1 MKKITF
7 FTLCLTLF
15 LVGNLY
21 SQQTVWVASAAAGT
35 ADGSSQANAFGSLT
49 TALVQINSTGDILR
63 VVGTV
68 PAGSQTLTKAFAYT
82 IEGDA
87 GGSTL
92 SGVTGATRMFTING
106 ASNGQNVTFKNI
118 TFSGQN
124 SSIAAGG
131 AVLFSNQA
139 GVTINFENCR
149 FNGNTITSTTALAG
163 GALVISVS
171 TVTITDCLFKEN
183 TAARDGGAIA
193 FLTNAN
199 ATLTRCTFYKNK
211 TSSAT
216 AAQGGG
222 ALFVAGTTPV
232 VNVNNCTFFQN
243 TTGIT
248 DQAYGTIRTNTGTTN
263 VTNSLFYDNKVNN
276 NAGGQGDWGSAP
288 SIGSTLTKSL
298 AQWINSNVTN
308 TNSTVSTTIALGSS
322 NLTYDDTSGKVRF
335 GLAAAGDATPIAF
348 GSDGKDVGAW
358 NCGTRVAPTFTQVAA
373 ICSGG
378 TLSALPTT
386 SNNGITG
393 AWSPALNNTA
403 TTVYTFTPAVGQC
416 ASSTATMTITVN
428 SNVTPTFD
436 SVAAICSGA
445 SLSALPTTSTNTT
458 GITGTWSP
466 ALNNTATTVYT
477 FTPIAGLCATTAT
490 MTITVNPATTT
501 GSQTVAEPTGS
512 YTWALNGQTY
522 TATGTYA
529 YVTGCNTATLNLTTN
544 VSSDVP
550 TITSLTSNGTTAIT
564 QGCAG
569 TTLVITGTN
578 FVGVTAVTVNSV
590 AVASYVVNSATQITA
605 TLPAGAIASGA
616 VVVTTTLGGA
626 STTGGN
632 FAVNA
637 NITPTFTAVSAICSG
652 GSLSALPTTSDN
664 SFTGTWSPALNNAAT
679 TEYTFTPTA
688 GQCATTAVMT
698 IVVNLPV
705 TPTFNQVATIC
716 AGVSLSALPT
726 TSTNTTGITGT
737 WSPALNNA
745 ATTQYTFTPDSGQC
759 ASTATMTIIV
769 NTACTKT
776 FTWNGS
782 TSTDWATA
790 ANWTTTGDGPDTFP
804 GQTKSTDIVVISNG
818 GTPVVSSGTYGM
830 ISLAINNTTGGN
842 TGSIL
847 TINSGATLTVNNTAV
862 IAITLKGGSILN
874 NGTLNATSTNVGASF
889 GIACQVPS
897 VAPTIASEYGYS
909 GSGALNINTTLGNAS
924 SGGIQ
929 FTGTLANTTYKMLFN
944 GTTTFSLNNTALAV
958 YALRVAGGAKGPV
971 IIGGAGFTLGTVGA
985 PVNYGLLTMGNNGNN
1000 VTVNTGT
1007 TLTLNSAATNTAI
1020 GINIAQ
1026 TNAASADIN
1035 FTNKGTVAIL
1045 GASSTA
1051 GINLN
1056 IDNST
1061 NVPPAINKI
1070 NFENQGTLNVDLAIG
1085 LSSNSAAL
1093 RVQGAGTTA
1102 GLATITNTG
1111 TGVLNLKN
1119 SQPFTA
1125 VTGCPIRIFATANT
1139 PAVTIDNAGTLSFT
1153 GQSINFGGSA
1163 TKSAINNTGI
1173 INSSSEFQSFT
1184 VTNGTAGTINFNYN
1198 TPATSRSVKFTVGLP
1213 AAAAAGATYT
1223 DANSNVYTVVFTKVN
1238 GTLTELSGGFPLT
1251 GTTPATG
1258 TLTKTA
1264 GTGDATIAYS
1274 AITLYE
1280 ASPLS
1285 AADSAFINN
1294 GTVNTGTA
1302 TNLNTFA
1309 GITTSATSVIAPGGN
1324 GVGNTD
1330 IANASTV
1337 ALNGTLKLD
1346 IQSIVSS
1353 TSYDKITNSA
1363 TGGGFNISNATLD
1376 LTGIFTPIGNRTISI
1391 LTTNA
1396 TGTLTGEFSSV
1407 IGLTPGWTVNYIDEV
1422 PGTPRTATFTV
1433 PQSVE
1438 AAVNDTYTDTNSTVY
1453 TITTAKIANTG
1464 TTLVTKVAGTATT
1477 PPTGPLTRTSGAGTT
1492 PINYTGVTGTDAVAS
1507 IAGKVQL
1514 VYSTANTWTG
1524 ATSTAW
1530 ATAANWSTG
1539 GVPISTS
1546 DVTITDVTN
1555 KPIISSN
1562 VSVASLTLNASTSL
1576 TVSTGFNLTVAGAVT
1591 NNGTITVDNNANLIQ
1606 TALTNTN
1613 SGSGTAIVKRN
1624 SASIQLYDY
1633 TLWSSPVAGQKL
1645 KAFSPNTLDTRFYT
1659 YNSGTNLYNVVTTP
1673 LTTDFAPATGYLIR
1687 ADNTLTAN
1695 TPTTF
1700 NGVFTG
1706 IPNNGTVPITLNYT
1720 DAARS
1725 YNLVGNPYPSTINA
1739 NAFIT
1744 ENTDNIESTLYF
1756 WRKIN
1761 GALGSAYATYNP
1773 AGGTLTAHTATSGTP
1788 NGTIQVGQ
1796 GFFVKAKSASTLNF
1810 KNAMRLPS
1818 TSTQFFRT
1826 NTERNRIWLNLTNT
1840 SGVFSQMLVS
1850 YMADA
1855 TQEVDSLDGKY
1866 INDSPIALTSIINTE
1881 EYTIQGRALPF
1892 STTDTVPLGF
1902 KTNAAGNYTIAID
1915 HVDGLFSTGQAVFL
1929 KDNLLNTVVD
1939 LSAGS
1944 YSFAS
1949 AIGTFNSRFEVV
1961 YQSTLAITNPTFTA
1975 NSVIAFG
1982 ENGEISI
1989 NSGSTIME
1997 LVRVYDL
2004 QGRLLVEK
2012 KQINASETKLA
2023 TTANNQVLLVEITA
2037 ANGSKITKKIIQ

>member
-1 MKKITF
+1 MKKNIF
-7 FTLCLTLF
+7 YTLCLLF
-15 LVGNLY
+15 LAGNLY
-21 SQQTVWVASAAAGT
+21 SQQTVWVKATASGL
-35 ADGSSQANAFGSLT
+35 ADGSSEANAFGSLT
-49 TALVQINSTGDILR
+49 TALVQINSAGDVLR

-92 SGVTGATRMFTING
+92 TGVTSTTARMFTINA
-106 ASNGQNVTFKNI
+106 ASSGQNVTFKNI

-124 SSIAAGG
+124 SSLAGGG
-131 AVLFSNQA
+131 AVLYSNQA

-149 FNGNTITSTTALAG
+149 FNGNTMTSTTQGG
-163 GALVISVS
+163 GALWIQSS

-183 TAARDGGAIA
+183 TAVRDGGAISFFA
-193 FLTNAN
+193 SAN

-211 TSSAT
+211 TTSTT

-232 VNVNNCTFFQN
+232 VNAYNCTFFQN
-243 TTGIT
+243 TVGAGIT
-248 DQAYGTIRTNTGTTN
+248 DQSYGAVRTNTGTTKIY
-263 VTNSLFYDNKVNN
+263 NSLFYDNKMSNN
-276 NAGGQGDWGSAP
+276 VSAAGDWGSAA
-288 SIGSTLTKSL
+288 SIGSTLTNSL
-298 AQWINSNVTN
+298 AQYTNANVTK
-308 TNSTVSTTIALGSS
+308 TSSTVSATIALASS
-322 NLTYDDTSGKVRF
+322 GLTYDDTSGKVRF
-335 GLAAAGDATPIAF
+335 RLAAAGDATPIAF
-348 GSDGKDVGAW
+348 GSDGDDVGAW
-358 NCGTRVAPTFTQVAA
+358 DCGTRVAPTFTQVAA
-373 ICSGG
+373 ICSGA

-393 AWSPALNNTA
+393 TWLPALNNT
-403 TTVYTFTPAVGQC
+403 TTTEYTFTPNVGQC

-428 SNVTPTFD
+428 PSVTPTFAQ
-436 SVAAICSGA
+436 VAAICSGS

-466 ALNNTATTVYT
+466 ALNNTATTEYT
-477 FTPIAGLCATTAT
+477 FTPTAGQCATTAT

-501 GSQTVAEPTGS
+501 GSETVAEPTGS
-512 YTWALNGQTY
+512 YTWALNNQTY
-522 TATGTYA
+522 TATGTYT

-544 VSSDVP
+544 VSSSEP
-550 TITSLTSNGTTAIT
+550 TITSLTSDGTTVIT

-569 TTLVITGTN
+569 ATLVITGTN
-578 FVGVTAVTVNSV
+578 FVGVTAVTVNGV

-605 TLPAGAIASGA
+605 TLSAGAIASGA

-637 NITPTFTAVSAICSG
+637 NVTPTFTAVAAICSG

-664 SFTGTWSPALNNAAT
+664 SYTGTWSPALNNAAT

-698 IVVNLPV
+698 IVVNSPV
-705 TPTFNQVATIC
+705 TPTFTQVATIC

-726 TSTNTTGITGT
+726 TSNNSISGS

-745 ATTQYTFTPDSGQC
+745 ATTTYTFTPDAGQC
-759 ASTATMTIIV
+759 ASTATMTITV
-769 NTACTKT
+769 NTSCTKT
-776 FTWNGS
+776 FTWVGGNNS
-782 TSTDWATA
+782 NDWATA

-818 GTPVVSSGTYGM
+818 GTPVVASGTYGM
-830 ISLAINNTTGGN
+830 ISLAINNATGGH

-862 IAITLKGGSILN
+862 VAITLKGGSIVN

-897 VAPTIASEYGYS
+897 VAPSIATEYGYS
-909 GSGALNINTTLGNAS
+909 GSGALNINTSASTNAS

-929 FTGTLANTTYKMLFN
+929 FTGTAANTTYKMLFN

-958 YALRVAGGAKGPV
+958 YALRVGDGAKGPV
-971 IIGGAGFTLGTVGA
+971 VIGGAGFTLGTVGA
-985 PVNYGLLTMGNNGNN
+985 PVNCGLLIMGNNGNN

-1007 TLTLNSAATNTAI
+1007 TLTLNSAATNTAM
-1020 GINIAQ
+1020 GINILQ
-1026 TNAASADIN
+1026 TTAAAADVN

-1045 GASSTA
+1045 GASSSSV
-1051 GINLN
+1051 INLSVN
-1056 IDNST
+1056 NSGNT
-1061 NVPPAINKI
+1061 LPAINKI
-1070 NFENQGTLNVDLAIG
+1070 NFENQGTVNVDVAIG
-1085 LSSNSAAL
+1085 SSSNNAAL
-1093 RVQGAGTTA
+1093 RVPATTGE
-1102 GLATITNTG
+1102 GLVTITNTG

-1125 VTGCPIRIFATANT
+1125 VTGCPIRIFAATGT
-1139 PAVTIDNAGTLSFT
+1139 PAVTINNAGALTFT
-1153 GQSINFGGSA
+1153 GQSINFGGIA
-1163 TKSAINNTGI
+1163 TRSSINNTGI

-1198 TPATSRSVKFTVGLP
+1198 TPATSRSVQFTVGLT

-1223 DANSNVYTVVFTKVN
+1223 DANSNVYTVVFAKVN
-1238 GTLTELSGGFPLT
+1238 GTATALTGGFALT
-1251 GTTPATG
+1251 GTTPASG
-1258 TLTKTA
+1258 TLTKTS
-1264 GTGDATIAYS
+1264 GTGDTSITYT

-1280 ASPLS
+1280 ATCLS
-1285 AADSAFINN
+1285 AANSAFTNN

-1309 GITTSATSVIAPGGN
+1309 AVTTSATSVISPGGAS

-1346 IQSIVSS
+1346 IPSIVSS
-1353 TSYDKITNSA
+1353 TAFDQITNSA
-1363 TGGGFNISNATLD
+1363 TGGGFNITNATLD
-1376 LTGIFTPIGNRTISI
+1376 LTGIFTPVGNRTISI

-1396 TGTLTGEFSSV
+1396 TGTLIGEFSSV
-1407 IGLTPGWTVNYIDEV
+1407 IGLGTGW
-1422 PGTPRTATFTV
+1422 
-1433 PQSVE
+1433 S
-1438 AAVNDTYTDTNSTVY
+1438 
-1453 TITTAKIANTG
+1453 
-1464 TTLVTKVAGTATT
+1464 L
-1477 PPTGPLTRTSGAGTT
+1477 
-1492 PINYTGVTGTDAVAS
+1492 NYTTG

-1514 VYSTANTWTG
+1514 VYSTPTTWTG
-1524 ATSTAW
+1524 TTSTDW
-1530 ATAANWSTG
+1530 ATGTNWTG
-1539 GVPISTS
+1539 AGVPNSLT
-1546 DVTITDVTN
+1546 DVTIANVTN
-1555 KPIISSN
+1555 QPIIASN

-1576 TVSTGFNLTVAGAVT
+1576 TVNTGFNLTVAGAVA
-1591 NNGTITVDNNANLIQ
+1591 NNGTITVENNANLIQ

-1613 SGSGTAIVKRN
+1613 SGSGTATIKRN

-1673 LTTDFAPATGYLIR
+1673 LTTTNFATATGYLIR
-1687 ADNTLTAN
+1687 ADNTLTAA

-1706 IPNNGTVPITLNYT
+1706 VPNNGTVPIALNYT

-1739 NAFIT
+1739 NAFIS

-1756 WRKIN
+1756 WRKTN
-1761 GALGSAYATYNP
+1761 AASGSAYATYNP
-1773 AGGTLTAHTATSGTP
+1773 AGGTGTAATATSGTP

-1810 KNAMRLPS
+1810 KNAMRLSS

-1840 SGVFSQMLVS
+1840 SGVFSQMLLS
-1850 YMADA
+1850 YMAEA
-1855 TQEVDSLDGKY
+1855 TQGVDSLDGKY
-1866 INDSPIALTSIINTE
+1866 INDSPVALTSIINAE

-1915 HVDGLFSTGQAVFL
+1915 HVDGLFITGQMVLL
-1929 KDNLLNTVVD
+1929 KDNLLNTVTD
-1939 LSAGS
+1939 LNAGS

-1961 YQSTLAITNPTFTA
+1961 YQSTLAVTNPTFTA
-1975 NSVIAFG
+1975 NSVIAFSA
-1982 ENGEISI
+1982 NGEIRI

-2012 KQINASETKLA
+2012 KQINASETKII
-2023 TTANNQVLLVEITA
+2023 TSSTNQVLLVEITA
-2037 ANGSKITKKIIQ
+2037 TNGSKITKKIIQ

>member
-1 MKKITF
+1 MKKNIF
-7 FTLCLTLF
+7 NTLCLLF
-15 LVGNLY
+15 LAGNLY
-21 SQQTVWVASAAAGT
+21 SQQTVWVKATASGL
-35 ADGSSQANAFGSLT
+35 ADGSSEANAFGSFT
-49 TALVQINSTGDILR
+49 TALVQINSATDVLR

-82 IEGDA
+82 IQGDA

-92 SGVTGATRMFTING
+92 SGVTGSTARMFTINA
-106 ASNGQNVTFKNI
+106 ASSGQNVTFKNI
-118 TFSGQN
+118 TFSGQS

-149 FNGNTITSTTALAG
+149 FNGNTITSTTAAAG
-163 GALVISVS
+163 GALAISVS
-171 TVTITDCLFKEN
+171 TLNITDCLFKEN
-183 TAARDGGAIA
+183 TAVRDGGAISIG
-193 FLTNAN
+193 LGTT

-211 TSSAT
+211 TTSAT

-222 ALFVAGTTPV
+222 ALFVTGATAV
-232 VNVNNCTFFQN
+232 VNAYNCTFFQN
-243 TTGIT
+243 TTGLT
-248 DQAYGTIRTNTGTTN
+248 NQDYGVIRTDSGTTKIY
-263 VTNSLFYDNKVNN
+263 NSLFYDNKLNSNVS
-276 NAGGQGDWGSAP
+276 AAGDWGSPA
-288 SIGSTLTKSL
+288 SIGSTLSYSL
-298 AQWINSNVTN
+298 AQKISANVTN
-308 TNSTVSTTIALGSS
+308 SNSTVNAAITLASS

-348 GSDGKDVGAW
+348 GPTTTSTSVAVSADAGAW

-373 ICSGG
+373 ICSGA
-378 TLSALPTT
+378 TLSALPLT

-393 AWSPALNNTA
+393 TWSPALNNTA

-428 SNVTPTFD
+428 SSETPTFAQVD
-436 SVAAICSGA
+436 AICSGA

-477 FTPIAGLCATTAT
+477 FTPTAGQCATTAT

-501 GSQTVAEPTGS
+501 GSETVAEPTGS
-512 YTWALNGQTY
+512 YTWALNSQTY
-522 TATGTYA
+522 TATGTYT

-544 VSSDVP
+544 VSSSEP
-550 TITSLTSNGTTAIT
+550 TITSLTSDGTTVIT

-569 TTLVITGTN
+569 ATLVITGTN
-578 FVGVTAVTVNSV
+578 FVGVTAVTVNGV

-637 NITPTFTAVSAICSG
+637 NVTPTFTAVAAICSG

-664 SFTGTWSPALNNAAT
+664 SYTGTWSPALNNAAT

-698 IVVNLPV
+698 IVVNSPV
-705 TPTFNQVATIC
+705 TPTFTQVATIC

-726 TSTNTTGITGT
+726 TSNNSISGS

-745 ATTQYTFTPDSGQC
+745 ATTTYTFTPDAGQC
-759 ASTATMTIIV
+759 ASTATMTITV
-769 NTACTKT
+769 NTSCTKT
-776 FTWNGS
+776 FTWVGGNNS
-782 TSTDWATA
+782 NDWATA

-818 GTPVVSSGTYGM
+818 GTPVVASGTYGM
-830 ISLAINNTTGGN
+830 ISLAINNATGGH

-862 IAITLKGGSILN
+862 VAITLKGGSIVN

-897 VAPTIASEYGYS
+897 VAPSIATEYGYS
-909 GSGALNINTTLGNAS
+909 GSGALNINTSASTNAS

-929 FTGTLANTTYKMLFN
+929 FTGTAANTTYKMLFN

-958 YALRVAGGAKGPV
+958 YALRVGDGAKGPV
-971 IIGGAGFTLGTVGA
+971 VIGGAGFTLGTVGA
-985 PVNYGLLTMGNNGNN
+985 PVNCGLLIMGNNGNN

-1007 TLTLNSAATNTAI
+1007 TLILNSAATNTAM
-1020 GINIAQ
+1020 GINILQ
-1026 TNAASADIN
+1026 TTAAAADVN

-1045 GASSTA
+1045 GASSSSV
-1051 GINLN
+1051 INLSVN
-1056 IDNST
+1056 NSGNT
-1061 NVPPAINKI
+1061 LPAINKI
-1070 NFENQGTLNVDLAIG
+1070 NFENQGTVNVDVAIG
-1085 LSSNSAAL
+1085 SSSNNAAL
-1093 RVQGAGTTA
+1093 RVPATTGE
-1102 GLATITNTG
+1102 GLVTITNTG

-1125 VTGCPIRIFATANT
+1125 VTGCPIRIFAATGT
-1139 PAVTIDNAGTLSFT
+1139 PAVTINNAGALTFT
-1153 GQSINFGGSA
+1153 GQSINFGGIA
-1163 TKSAINNTGI
+1163 TRSSINNTGI

-1198 TPATSRSVKFTVGLP
+1198 TPATSRSVQFTVGLT

-1223 DANSNVYTVVFTKVN
+1223 DANSNVYTVVFAKVN
-1238 GTLTELSGGFPLT
+1238 GIATALTGGFALT
-1251 GTTPATG
+1251 GTTPASG
-1258 TLTKTA
+1258 TLTKTS
-1264 GTGDATIAYS
+1264 GTGDTSITYT

-1280 ASPLS
+1280 ATCLS
-1285 AADSAFINN
+1285 AANSAFTNN

-1309 GITTSATSVIAPGGN
+1309 AVTTSATSVISPGGAS

-1346 IQSIVSS
+1346 IPSIVSS
-1353 TSYDKITNSA
+1353 TAFDQITNSA
-1363 TGGGFNISNATLD
+1363 TGGGFNITNATLD
-1376 LTGIFTPIGNRTISI
+1376 LTGIFTPVGNRTISI

-1396 TGTLTGEFSSV
+1396 TGTLIGEFSSV
-1407 IGLTPGWTVNYIDEV
+1407 IGLGTGW
-1422 PGTPRTATFTV
+1422 
-1433 PQSVE
+1433 S
-1438 AAVNDTYTDTNSTVY
+1438 
-1453 TITTAKIANTG
+1453 
-1464 TTLVTKVAGTATT
+1464 L
-1477 PPTGPLTRTSGAGTT
+1477 
-1492 PINYTGVTGTDAVAS
+1492 NYTTG

-1514 VYSTANTWTG
+1514 VYSTPTTWTG
-1524 ATSTAW
+1524 TTSTDW
-1530 ATAANWSTG
+1530 ATGTNWTG
-1539 GVPISTS
+1539 AGVPNSLT
-1546 DVTITDVTN
+1546 DVTIANVTN
-1555 KPIISSN
+1555 QPIIASN

-1576 TVSTGFNLTVAGAVT
+1576 TVNTGFNLTVAGAVA
-1591 NNGTITVDNNANLIQ
+1591 NNGTITVENNANLIQ

-1613 SGSGTAIVKRN
+1613 PGSGTATIKRN

-1673 LTTDFAPATGYLIR
+1673 LTTTNFATATGYLIR
-1687 ADNTLTAN
+1687 ADNTLTAA

-1706 IPNNGTVPITLNYT
+1706 VPNNGTVPIALNYT

-1739 NAFIT
+1739 NAFIS

-1756 WRKIN
+1756 WRKTN
-1761 GALGSAYATYNP
+1761 AASGSAYATYNP
-1773 AGGTLTAHTATSGTP
+1773 AGGTGTAATATSGTP

-1810 KNAMRLPS
+1810 KNAMRLSS

-1840 SGVFSQMLVS
+1840 SGVFSQMLLS
-1850 YMADA
+1850 YMAEA
-1855 TQEVDSLDGKY
+1855 TQGVDSLDGKY
-1866 INDSPIALTSIINTE
+1866 INDSPVALTSIINAE

-1915 HVDGLFSTGQAVFL
+1915 HVDGLFITGQMVLL
-1929 KDNLLNTVVD
+1929 KDNLLNTVTD
-1939 LSAGS
+1939 LNAGS

-1961 YQSTLAITNPTFTA
+1961 YQSTLAVTNPTFTA
-1975 NSVIAFG
+1975 NSVIAFSA
-1982 ENGEISI
+1982 NGEIRI

-2012 KQINASETKLA
+2012 KQINASETKII
-2023 TTANNQVLLVEITA
+2023 TSSTNQVLLVEITA
-2037 ANGSKITKKIIQ
+2037 TNGSKITKKIIQ